1 VRRLEAQQAA
11 QSKAHRLEME
21 AVQVQRAAE
30 EQRMRDMFSFMSSL
44 QALPGVVV
52 PESLLA
58 PIVAPPPPI
67 GTPVSMY
74 SWLFTPLAC
83 AALVHILMNSLLF
96 GAASVGGFEPESLW
110 WPFATGR
117 VANWPF
123 TARALRST
131 FWVARMAVGIRR
143 FSFHVR

>member
-1 VRRLEAQQAA
+1 MEVVQA
-11 QSKAHRLEME
+11 
-21 AVQVQRAAE
+21 QRAVE
-30 EQRMRDMFSFMSSL
+30 EQRMQDMFSFMSSL

-52 PESLLA
+52 PRSLLV
-58 PIVAPPPPI
+58 PIVAPPPPV

-83 AALVHILMNSLLF
+83 AALVYIVMNSLLF
-96 GAASVGGFEPESLW
+96 GAASVGVFEPESLW
-110 WPFATGR
+110 WPFITGR

-131 FWVARMAVGIRR
+131 FRVARMAVG
-143 FSFHVR
+143 SPGHN